1 MLFVFYEFYLVNSLY
16 FGGFVKSLKNKLF
29 GLFLYFTITNMKNF
43 ESIEELLA
51 TKKAQKMMDENLSS
65 YNSEDYVYA
74 VLEVK
79 YWSYVNWK
87 CVYDYEDLENAIND
101 VEDNKY
107 TIYHCMDCYY
117 DSMDDL
123 LEFNW
128 NDFMERYFDY
138 DAYHRDCEYDVT
150 EASNGVI
157 IANY

>member
-1 MLFVFYEFYLVNSLY
+1 
-16 FGGFVKSLKNKLF
+16 
-29 GLFLYFTITNMKNF
+29 MKNF

-65 YNSEDYVYA
+65 YNDESYVYA

-79 YWSYVNWK
+79 YWGYVGWK

-101 VEDNKY
+101 IENWNV
-107 TIYHCMDCYY
+107 TIYHCMDCYF
-117 DSMDDL
+117 DSCDDL
-123 LEFNW
+123 LEFPKW
-128 NDFMERYFDY
+128 YDFMERYFDY

-150 EASNGVI
+150 EASNWVV

>member
-1 MLFVFYEFYLVNSLY
+1 
-16 FGGFVKSLKNKLF
+16 
-29 GLFLYFTITNMKNF
+29 MKNF
-43 ESIEELLA
+43 ESIEGLLA

-65 YNSEDYVYA
+65 YNNEDYVYA
-74 VLEVK
+74 VLEIK

-107 TIYHCMDCYY
+107 TIYSSMNDYF
-117 DSMDDL
+117 DSCDDL

-150 EASNGVI
+150 EASNWVVI
-157 IANY
+157 ADY

>member
-1 MLFVFYEFYLVNSLY
+1 MGCFASL
-16 FGGFVKSLKNKLF
+16 SNKLF
-29 GLFLYFTITNMKNF
+29 VSLFLYFTITNMKNF

-51 TKKAQKMMDENLSS
+51 SKKAQKMMDENLSS
-65 YNSEDYVYA
+65 YNNEDYVYA
-74 VLEVK
+74 VLEIK

-107 TIYHCMDCYY
+107 TIYSSLDDYF
-117 DSMDDL
+117 DSCDDL

-138 DAYHRDCEYDVT
+138 DAYHRDCEYDVS
-150 EASNGVI
+150 EASNGVV
-157 IANY
+157 IADY